1 MRKRTVARSVGRVST
16 KFGEG
21 GGYLDRPRVRE
32 VRNPCMREQ
41 SWARTGRFPR
51 VKLVPDHGLFSSYEG
66 LRGVANGQDYWSVLR
81 DAQG

>member
-21 GGYLDRPRVRE
+21 GGHLDRRRVKE

-41 SWARTGRFPR
+41 SWAKTGRLPR
-51 VKLVPDHGLFSSYEG
+51 VKLVSDHGLFSSYEG
-66 LRGVANGQDYWSVLR
+66 LQGVANG
-81 DAQG
+81 